1 MEGVDRIGNPGRKC
15 KDPNVL
21 ALLKR
26 HREPLLV
33 LVLLAYPL
41 ISLLGSGR
49 RVREPSVVDRVLLGV
64 TAPIQRGLVTGIDGV
79 SGAWDRYLSL
89 RQVERENRNLR
100 EENERLRASVS
111 GMQEARSENERLRR
125 LLNYS
130 ETGVGTRVAARVVG
144 INPDANRLTVRI
156 DRGESDGVRR
166 NMPVVTP
173 DGVVGQVLRV
183 TSGAADVL
191 LLADPNSRLGVRVQ
205 RTRARAGAAGTG
217 DERLLRLDYL
227 LRAEDLEEGDPV
239 VTSGTDGVFPPG
251 LMVGRVSQIQR
262 QGSGMFLGAMLL
274 PSVDLSRLEEV
285 LVLASPDAAVGLLP
299 RATPVPART
308 EDRR

>member
-1 MEGVDRIGNPGRKC
+1 M
-15 KDPNVL
+15 L

-26 HREPLLV
+26 HLEPLLV

-49 RVREPSVVDRVLLGV
+49 RVREPNVVDRALLGV
-64 TAPIQRGLVTGIDGV
+64 SAPLQRALVAAIDGV
-79 SGAWDRYLSL
+79 TSGWERYVSL
-89 RQVERENRNLR
+89 RRVERENLAMR
-100 EENERLRASVS
+100 EEISELRQAVS
-111 GMQEARSENERLRR
+111 GMQETRGENERLRR
-125 LLNYS
+125 LLNYT
-130 ETGVGTRVAARVVG
+130 ETQTGSPIAARVVG

-156 DRGESDGVRR
+156 DRGEGDGVTR

-183 TSGAADVL
+183 TSGSADVL

-227 LRAEDLEEGDPV
+227 ARAEDLEEGDPV
-239 VTSGTDGVFPPG
+239 VTSGTDGVYPAG
-251 LMVGRVSQIQR
+251 LMVGRATQVQR
-262 QGSGMFLGAMLL
+262 QGAGMFLGAMLL
-274 PSVDLSRLEEV
+274 PSVDFSRLEEV
-285 LVLASPDAAVGLLP
+285 LVLSAVPSATGLLP
-299 RATPVPART
+299 RAAPVPARV
-308 EDRR
+308 EERQQ

>member
-1 MEGVDRIGNPGRKC
+1 
-15 KDPNVL
+15 VL

-26 HREPLLV
+26 HLEPLLV

-49 RVREPSVVDRVLLGV
+49 RVREPNLIDRALLGL
-64 TAPIQRGLVTGIDGV
+64 TAPLQGGLVSAIDGV
-79 SGAWDRYLSL
+79 GSAWERYVSL
-89 RQVERENRNLR
+89 RRVERENQAMR
-100 EENERLRASVS
+100 EEIAGLRKAVS

-125 LLNYS
+125 LLNYA
-130 ETGVGTRVAARVVG
+130 EAEAGPVVAARVVG

-156 DRGESDGVRR
+156 DRGEADGLAR

-183 TSGAADVL
+183 TSGSADVL

-227 LRAEDLEEGDPV
+227 ARAEELEEGDAV
-239 VTSGTDGVFPPG
+239 VTSGTDGVYPPG
-251 LMVGRVSQIQR
+251 LMVGRATQVQR
-262 QGSGMFLGAMLL
+262 QGAGMFLGANLL
-274 PSVDLSRLEEV
+274 PAVDFSRLEEV
-285 LVLASPDAAVGLLP
+285 LVLRAPKLTPGLVP
-299 RATPVPART
+299 RSAPVPARV
-308 EDRR
+308 EEHRP

>member
-1 MEGVDRIGNPGRKC
+1 M
-15 KDPNVL
+15 L

-26 HREPLLV
+26 HLEPLLV

-49 RVREPSVVDRVLLGV
+49 RVREPNLVDRALLGV
-64 TAPIQRGLVTGIDGV
+64 SAPLQRGLVSAIDGV
-79 SGAWDRYLSL
+79 TSGWERYVSL
-89 RQVERENRNLR
+89 RRVERENLAMR
-100 EENERLRASVS
+100 EEISGLRQAVS
-111 GMQEARSENERLRR
+111 GMQEARGENERLRR

-130 ETGVGTRVAARVVG
+130 ETQVTPPIAARVVG

-156 DRGESDGVRR
+156 DRGEADGVAR

-183 TSGAADVL
+183 TGGSADVL

-227 LRAEDLEEGDPV
+227 ARAEDLEEGDPV
-239 VTSGTDGVFPPG
+239 VTSGTDGVYPPG
-251 LMVGRVSQIQR
+251 LMVGRATRVQR
-262 QGSGMFLGAMLL
+262 QGAGMFLGAMLL
-274 PSVDLSRLEEV
+274 PSVDFSRLEEV
-285 LVLASPDAAVGLLP
+285 LVLAAVPSASGLLP
-299 RATPVPART
+299 RAAPVPARV
-308 EDRR
+308 EEHQQ